1 MEKIMLYRVRLA
13 FPTLGAPERYQN
25 KPENTPR
32 WSGVALVPNGDK
44 QKAQIDAAVQRV
56 AEAEW
61 KGKAAAILKSIEGNS
76 MKMCWID
83 GAKKAQYDGFSDCWS
98 LSAHRYADKNKRPL
112 VLTADAK
119 PIYKDDNTMYDG
131 MAGIV
136 YAGCYVNFQF
146 ELWAQNNAHGQ
157 AIRAT
162 LLGVQFVANG
172 DAFGGGAQ
180 PATGDFPVQL
190 EEGADADSLT
200 D

>member
-13 FPTLGAPERYQN
+13 FPTLGAPQRYQD

-32 WSGVALVPNGDK
+32 WSGVALVSVNDK
-44 QKAQIDAAVQRV
+44 QKSMMDEAIKRV

-61 KGKAAAILKSIEGNS
+61 KNKAAAVLKSIEGNA

-83 GAKKAQYDGFSDCWS
+83 GEKKSQYSGFEGTWA

-119 PIYKDDNTMYDG
+119 PIYKDDNTLYDG
-131 MAGIV
+131 MAGII

-146 ELWAQNNAHGQ
+146 ELWAQNNSHGN

-162 LLGVQFVANG
+162 LLGVQYVAPG

-180 PATGDFPVQL
+180 PKAEDFDDVS
-190 EEGADADSLT
+190 EGADADSLA